1 MRKTYWSSFRTA
13 TWLGWQVEAN
23 WTKPLLFA
31 LYTVA
36 RPLALTGILV
46 MLYATVTRG
55 DFSSPMFA
63 YMYVGNTFYTYVG
76 AIMTGMSYAVI
87 DDRERYH
94 TLRSVYVAPVDIRWY
109 MAGRGTARFL
119 TDSAAVVI
127 MLFIGIAFLHLPMH
141 LSTVHWPLLIATF
154 GIGLA
159 ALAMLGLMVSSLA
172 LLLPDSAWSFG
183 EGVAA
188 ALYLFSG
195 AIFPIRVLPRVLRPI
210 GFAIPLTY
218 WLELLRRSL
227 LVSTPGSPTLTT
239 LGDLK
244 LLGIFVVLTAALSA
258 AALGTF
264 RWCDRAARERGMID
278 RITNH

>member
-63 YMYVGNTFYTYVG
+63 YMYVGNAFYTYVG
-76 AIMTGMSYAVI
+76 AVMTGMSFAVI

-94 TLRSVYVAPVDIRWY
+94 TLRSVVCG
-109 MAGRGTARFL
+109 AGGHPLVHGRPGPARFL

-127 MLFIGIAFLHLPMH
+127 MLLIGIVFLHLPVH
-141 LSTVHWPLLIATF
+141 LRTVHWPLLMATF

-188 ALYLFSG
+188 AFYLFSG
-195 AIFPIRVLPRVLRPI
+195 A
-210 GFAIPLTY
+210 
-218 WLELLRRSL
+218 
-227 LVSTPGSPTLTT
+227 
-239 LGDLK
+239 
-244 LLGIFVVLTAALSA
+244 
-258 AALGTF
+258 TF
-264 RWCDRAARERGMID
+264 RSSVAPCAPPHRLCDSPHVLAGIATPVPFGFGAGLANVNQV
-278 RITNH
+278 RI

>member
-1 MRKTYWSSFRTA
+1 MRRTYWQSFRTA

-55 DFSSPMFA
+55 NFNSPMFA
-63 YMYVGNTFYTYVG
+63 YMYVGNAFYTYVG

-109 MAGRGTARFL
+109 MAGRGMARFL
-119 TDSAAVVI
+119 TDSAAVAI
-127 MLFIGIAFLHLPMH
+127 TLLIGIAFLHIPVH
-141 LSTVHWPLLIATF
+141 LRTVDWPLLVATF
-154 GIGLA
+154 AIGIA
-159 ALAMLGLMVSSLA
+159 ALAMLGLMVSSIA

-183 EGVAA
+183 EAVAA

-195 AIFPIRVLPRVLRPI
+195 AIFPIRVLPRVLRPL

-227 LVSTPGSPTLTT
+227 LGSEPSSRTLTM
-239 LGDLK
+239 LSDLK
-244 LLGIFVVLTAALSA
+244 LLGIFLVLTVALSVAALN
-258 AALGTF
+258 TF

>member
-1 MRKTYWSSFRTA
+1 VHKTFWRSFKTA

-23 WTKPLLFA
+23 WTKPVLFA
-31 LYTVA
+31 LYTIA

-55 DFSSPMFA
+55 DLSSPMFA
-63 YMYVGNTFYTYVG
+63 YMYVGNAFYTYVG

-119 TDSAAVVI
+119 TDSAAVAI
-127 MLFIGIAFLHLPMH
+127 MLVIGIVFLHLPVH
-141 LSTVHWPLLIATF
+141 FKTVDWPLFMTTF
-154 GIGLA
+154 GIGIP
-159 ALAMLGLMVSSLA
+159 ALAMLGLAVSSVA
-172 LLLPDSAWSFG
+172 LILPDSAWSFG

-195 AIFPIRVLPRVLRPI
+195 AIFPIQVLPRVLRPI
-210 GFAIPLTY
+210 GFVLPLAY

-227 LVSTPGSPTLTT
+227 LVSKPGSPTLTT
-239 LGDLK
+239 LSNMK
-244 LLGIFVVLTAALSA
+244 VLGIFIVLTAALSA
-258 AALGTF
+258 AALATF

-278 RITNH
+278 RVTNH

>member
-1 MRKTYWSSFRTA
+1 VRKTYWSSFRTA

-63 YMYVGNTFYTYVG
+63 YMSVGNTFYTYVG

-127 MLFIGIAFLHLPMH
+127 MLLVGVVFLHLPVH
-141 LSTVHWPLLIATF
+141 LRTVHWPLLMATF

-258 AALGTF
+258 AALATF
-264 RWCDRAARERGMID
+264 RWCDRVARERGMID

>member
-23 WTKPLLFA
+23 WTTPLLFA

-63 YMYVGNTFYTYVG
+63 YMYVGNAFYTYVG
-76 AIMTGMSYAVI
+76 AIMTGMSFAVI

-119 TDSAAVVI
+119 TDSAAVAI
-127 MLFIGIAFLHLPMH
+127 MLVIGIVFLHLPVH
-141 LSTVHWPLLIATF
+141 FTTIHWPLLMATF
-154 GIGLA
+154 GIGIP
-159 ALAMLGLMVSSLA
+159 ALAMLGLMVSSIA
-172 LLLPDSAWSFG
+172 LILPDSAWSFG

-195 AIFPIRVLPRVLRPI
+195 AIFPLRVLPRVLRPI

-218 WLELLRRSL
+218 WLELLRRAL
-227 LVSTPGSPTLTT
+227 LVSAPGSPTLTT
-239 LGDLK
+239 LGNLK

-258 AALGTF
+258 AALSAF
-264 RWCDRAARERGMID
+264 RWCDRVARERGMID